1 MSCYEIWL
9 FSVFK
14 EKTCRSLGLIRH
26 NFSIKLTTQALAR
39 APTVQQKWFWKVLP
53 LPELQ
58 NPFLFPPHPHLGL
71 ACFLF
76 PLNCGIMHIRFTILA
91 ILNYTTQWHL
101 AHSQESC
108 HRYHYLIP
116 EHFHDLRRRPL
127 PLSVIP
133 HLQPLETTN
142 LLSVTIY
149 IPIWGVHVNAV
160 IYHVASYA

>member
-1 MSCYEIWL
+1 
-9 FSVFK
+9 
-14 EKTCRSLGLIRH
+14 
-26 NFSIKLTTQALAR
+26 
-39 APTVQQKWFWKVLP
+39 
-53 LPELQ
+53 
-58 NPFLFPPHPHLGL
+58 
-71 ACFLF
+71 
-76 PLNCGIMHIRFTILA
+76 MHMRFTILA

-108 HRYHYLIP
+108 HHYHYLIP
-116 EHFHDLRRRPL
+116 EHFHDLRRRPP